1 MDKLKNNHIT
11 VKKYMALGYF
21 LFCMFCLGV
30 AMIFHTEVRI
40 MENQRKEANIQIGK
54 RLREAR
60 NNLGRTQAEIAILLG
75 VSEEH
80 YRKYESGA
88 TGLSADKLL
97 VLYHEYGIDPT
108 YLITGACLKNDFDVD
123 YYIANCSKE
132 QKDAFV
138 DRVLAYMSR
147 MIKK

>member
-1 MDKLKNNHIT
+1 
-11 VKKYMALGYF
+11 
-21 LFCMFCLGV
+21 
-30 AMIFHTEVRI
+30 
-40 MENQRKEANIQIGK
+40 MENNRKNSNLQIGK

-60 NNLGRTQAEIAILLG
+60 KNLGRTQAEIASSFG

-97 VLYHEYGIDPT
+97 ILFHEYGMDPT
-108 YLITGACLKNDFDVD
+108 YLITGSCMKNEFDVD
-123 YYIANCSKE
+123 YYIANCNKE
-132 QKDAFV
+132 QKDDFI

>member
-1 MDKLKNNHIT
+1 MDN
-11 VKKYMALGYF
+11 Y
-21 LFCMFCLGV
+21 
-30 AMIFHTEVRI
+30 
-40 MENQRKEANIQIGK
+40 RKEANLQIGK

-60 NNLGRTQAEIAILLG
+60 NNLGRTQAEIAAQLK
-75 VSEEH
+75 EH

-97 VLYHEYGIDPT
+97 TLHHEYGMDPT
-108 YLITGACLKNDFDVD
+108 YLITGGCLKNDFDVD
-123 YYIANCSKE
+123 YYIANCNKE

-147 MIKK
+147 ILKR

>member
-1 MDKLKNNHIT
+1 M
-11 VKKYMALGYF
+11 
-21 LFCMFCLGV
+21 
-30 AMIFHTEVRI
+30 
-40 MENQRKEANIQIGK
+40 NQYRKETNMQIGK

-60 NNLGRTQAEIAILLG
+60 QRLGRTQAEIAALFG

-88 TGLSADKLL
+88 TGISADKLL
-97 VLYHEYGIDPT
+97 LLYHQYGIDPT
-108 YLITGACLKNDFDVD
+108 YLITGISQKDELDVD
-123 YYIANCSKE
+123 YYIANCNKE

-138 DRVLAYMSR
+138 DRVLAYMAR

>member
-1 MDKLKNNHIT
+1 MDD
-11 VKKYMALGYF
+11 Y
-21 LFCMFCLGV
+21 
-30 AMIFHTEVRI
+30 
-40 MENQRKEANIQIGK
+40 RKEANIQVGK

-60 NNLGRTQAEIAILLG
+60 NNLGRTQAEIAVSLG

-97 VLYHEYGIDPT
+97 ILYHEFDIDPT
-108 YLITGACLKNDFDVD
+108 YLITGACLNNDFDVD
-123 YYIANCSKE
+123 YYIANCNKE
-132 QKDAFV
+132 QKDIFI
-138 DRVLAYMSR
+138 DRGFAYMSR

>member
-1 MDKLKNNHIT
+1 MD
-11 VKKYMALGYF
+11 
-21 LFCMFCLGV
+21 
-30 AMIFHTEVRI
+30 
-40 MENQRKEANIQIGK
+40 NQRKEANIQIGK

-97 VLYHEYGIDPT
+97 V
-108 YLITGACLKNDFDVD
+108 F
-123 YYIANCSKE
+123 
-132 QKDAFV
+132 
-138 DRVLAYMSR
+138 
-147 MIKK
+147 

>member
-1 MDKLKNNHIT
+1 MDEYRKN
-11 VKKYMALGYF
+11 
-21 LFCMFCLGV
+21 
-30 AMIFHTEVRI
+30 
-40 MENQRKEANIQIGK
+40 ANIQIGR

-60 NNLGRTQAEIAILLG
+60 ENLGRTQSEIAVSFG

-108 YLITGACLKNDFDVD
+108 YLITGDSMKNGFNVD
-123 YYIANCSKE
+123 YYLANCSKE
-132 QKDAFV
+132 QKSAFTDEV
-138 DRVLAYMSR
+138 IAYISRVL
-147 MIKK
+147 KK